1 MEETIKTFL
10 PFKASEQFSAI
21 YKKGMVYVHG
31 EITKEDLSNF
41 VETHLI
47 DIIEILDSV
56 KEKNKLEEYRLS
68 LAWHSPEEEPG
79 LNKFFVYEDTD
90 GSCEA
95 DCFFSDRIRWKD
107 YVVRYGLSRWV
118 YVDDLIPGNLIKK

>member
-1 MEETIKTFL
+1 MNMEEIIKTFL
-10 PFKASEQFSAI
+10 PFKANGQFSAI
-21 YKKGMVYVHG
+21 YKKGVVCIHG
-31 EITKEDLSNF
+31 EITKDALANF

-79 LNKFFVYEDTD
+79 LILPERKED
-90 GSCEA
+90 A
-95 DCFFSDRIRWKD
+95 
-107 YVVRYGLSRWV
+107 
-118 YVDDLIPGNLIKK
+118 